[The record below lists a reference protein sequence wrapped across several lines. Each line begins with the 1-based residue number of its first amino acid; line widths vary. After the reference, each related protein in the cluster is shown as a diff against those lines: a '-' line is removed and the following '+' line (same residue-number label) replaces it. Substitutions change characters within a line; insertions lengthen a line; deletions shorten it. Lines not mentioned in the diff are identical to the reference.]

1 MSNDNDNNEEDE
13 IKTKRTT
20 FNVDIED
27 TTKNQNNAIP
37 RRNSVLAKNRR
48 FSKFEIV
55 KNTTKKD
62 DTTDSINID
71 SPSKDYMKKNSKMIV
86 LNKKKKKKGKK
97 KKKDENEP
105 VLLTEVK
112 NKIIPQKVETEK
124 KESVTHKFL
133 REKLEKL
140 NFTKN
145 LQLGINSGF
154 EKINE
159 DLKDNIV
166 DNFNIKDKKINLE
179 DIINKT
185 NKKKPEPE
193 INLGKNGIIF
203 NLNRESKLRL
213 KHLKQNEK
221 SIKNKLSI
229 VDQRQKLLEI
239 EEPIKNDIVYMNL
252 RDNNLKKI
260 NSMKNSLLLK
270 LKTNSSII
278 SEVIDKDKIVKRNLL
293 IQNYNNNTNKTE
305 LGSFSKHFSLSEDQE
320 KFNKYLLKKQKE
332 EKIQRE
338 KVQNEMKR
346 SNNKKNKEIKLNEE
360 KLIEKQKEH
369 LNELKKR
376 EKEFFNKLKE
386 KNNLLIEKS
395 IKNIDKSQKKQTK
408 DYLFYQVKQK
418 YENNEKKLVD
428 KINMMKK
435 DSLVTKEELEE
446 LANKRNERKKI
457 LEDDLSERKINLIK
471 MWKYRSQKLPVY
483 KHPIVNILED
493 EHLDKIED
501 EEEQQE
507 QKEKNEQTKK
517 SYQPPPVRVN
527 PKLKKI
533 REKRFLI
540 SPKESVTQTETEN
553 KKRLLKNLDFMA
565 NIIEA
570 AKEENMEKNKLKMNH
585 NIKTEKNKNQK
596 IRIVKSLD
604 TNENRKKHNYQLH
617 PKPEKPID
625 YLKEIM
631 KGKKGNKRIEK
642 KDEGVGDMLAELKDH
657 NHTIKGR
664 NQIIDTLDM
673 IKSKTT
679 AIDQKVSEKKEFM
692 KVKGGYIN
700 NTNIGDEV
708 GDLLIESI
716 QTKLSLLNKLKGK

>member
-1 MSNDNDNNEEDE
+1 MSLKVRRFHFSGISNLDFRTKGDIDRIKFYEPFHESKTFGTQGLSNYKLPSPVHNELFSPTKGLNEGKFVKNEMPNPKIYETALFYKNNHIKIKPKIFLKVQRSKQLDTSEYSGGQEYNGDSMMISEINKKRKE
-13 IKTKRTT
+13 IKIK
-20 FNVDIED
+20 
-27 TTKNQNNAIP
+27 
-37 RRNSVLAKNRR
+37 
-48 FSKFEIV
+48 
-55 KNTTKKD
+55 
-62 DTTDSINID
+62 
-71 SPSKDYMKKNSKMIV
+71 
-86 LNKKKKKKGKK
+86 
-97 KKKDENEP
+97 
-105 VLLTEVK
+105 
-112 NKIIPQKVETEK
+112 
-124 KESVTHKFL
+124 
-133 REKLEKL
+133 EKLER
-140 NFTKN
+140 
-145 LQLGINSGF
+145 
-154 EKINE
+154 E
-159 DLKDNIV
+159 
-166 DNFNIKDKKINLE
+166 NIKKRFNGNMYE
-179 DIINKT
+179 D
-185 NKKKPEPE
+185 
-193 INLGKNGIIF
+193 
-203 NLNRESKLRL
+203 
-213 KHLKQNEK
+213 
-221 SIKNKLSI
+221 
-229 VDQRQKLLEI
+229 
-239 EEPIKNDIVYMNL
+239 M
-252 RDNNLKKI
+252 
-260 NSMKNSLLLK
+260 
-270 LKTNSSII
+270 
-278 SEVIDKDKIVKRNLL
+278 
-293 IQNYNNNTNKTE
+293 
-305 LGSFSKHFSLSEDQE
+305 